1 MTNSIKTFGDIQNA
15 EMKELVAFYNAHNA
29 DATVKRFSDRKTAE
43 RRCLAI
49 LNALPAEEE
58 AFQEEEAPAKVY
70 KTRTSKKKE
79 EEKAEEEDLKPEEEI
94 TEEEALE
101 EIRKM
106 REEAKNAPEK
116 VKEAKDLS
124 AAIAN
129 SWKDPE
135 VSKKRTQRH
144 GVAVTVK
151 GKRGEFRSTNA
162 AFIEFGLPSSK
173 HIRFR
178 MQLKAAGKLTFEHEG
193 VKYNF
198 EIIEAGE

>member
-58 AFQEEEAPAKVY
+58 AFQEEETPAKVY
-70 KTRTSKKKE
+70 KTRTSKKA
-79 EEKAEEEDLKPEEEI
+79 EEKAEENLNPEEEI

-116 VKEAKDLS
+116 TKETKGLS

-135 VSKKRTQRH
+135 VARKRTERH

-151 GKRGEFRSTNA
+151 GKRGEFKSCNA

-173 HIRFR
+173 CIRFR
-178 MQLKAAGKLTFEHEG
+178 MQLKASGKLTFEHKG

>member
-58 AFQEEEAPAKVY
+58 AFQEEETPAKVY
-70 KTRTSKKKE
+70 KTRTSKKKA
-79 EEKAEEEDLKPEEEI
+79 EEKAEENLKPEEEI

-116 VKEAKDLS
+116 TKETKDLS

-135 VSKKRTQRH
+135 VARKRTERH

-151 GKRGEFRSTNA
+151 GKRGEFKSCNA

-173 HIRFR
+173 CIRFR
-178 MQLKAAGKLTFEHEG
+178 MQLKAAGKMTFEHEG

>member
-79 EEKAEEEDLKPEEEI
+79 EEKAEEENLKPEEEI

-101 EIRKM
+101 EIG
-106 REEAKNAPEK
+106 PPTQHSSS
-116 VKEAKDLS
+116 S
-124 AAIAN
+124 ACLLRNTSASAC
-129 SWKDPE
+129 S
-135 VSKKRTQRH
+135 
-144 GVAVTVK
+144 
-151 GKRGEFRSTNA
+151 
-162 AFIEFGLPSSK
+162 
-173 HIRFR
+173 
-178 MQLKAAGKLTFEHEG
+178 
-193 VKYNF
+193 
-198 EIIEAGE
+198 

>member
-58 AFQEEEAPAKVY
+58 AFQEEETPAKVY
-70 KTRTSKKKE
+70 KTRTSKKKA
-79 EEKAEEEDLKPEEEI
+79 EEKAEENLKPEEEI

-116 VKEAKDLS
+116 TKEAKDLS

-135 VSKKRTQRH
+135 VARKRTERH

-151 GKRGEFRSTNA
+151 GKRGEFKSCNA

-173 HIRFR
+173 CIRFR

-198 EIIEAGE
+198 EIIETGE

>member
-58 AFQEEEAPAKVY
+58 AFQEEETPAKVY
-70 KTRTSKKKE
+70 KTRTSKKKA
-79 EEKAEEEDLKPEEEI
+79 EEKAEENLKPEEEI

-116 VKEAKDLS
+116 AKETKDLS

-135 VSKKRTQRH
+135 VARKRTERH

-151 GKRGEFRSTNA
+151 GKRGEFKSCNA

-173 HIRFR
+173 CIRFR
-178 MQLKAAGKLTFEHEG
+178 MQLKASGKLTFEHEG

>member
-70 KTRTSKKKE
+70 KTRTSKKKA
-79 EEKAEEEDLKPEEEI
+79 EEKAEENLKPEEEI

-116 VKEAKDLS
+116 TKETKDLS

-135 VSKKRTQRH
+135 VARKRTERH

-151 GKRGEFRSTNA
+151 GKRGEFKSCNA

-173 HIRFR
+173 CIRFR
-178 MQLKAAGKLTFEHEG
+178 MQLKASGKLTFEHEG

>member
-1 MTNSIKTFGDIQNA
+1 MTNSIRTFGDIQNA

-58 AFQEEEAPAKVY
+58 AFQEEETPAKVY
-70 KTRTSKKKE
+70 KTRTSKKKA
-79 EEKAEEEDLKPEEEI
+79 EEKAEENLKPEEEI

-116 VKEAKDLS
+116 TKEAKDLS

-135 VSKKRTQRH
+135 VARKRTERH

-151 GKRGEFRSTNA
+151 GKRGEFKSCNA

-173 HIRFR
+173 CIRFR
-178 MQLKAAGKLTFEHEG
+178 MQLKAAGKMTFEHEG

>member
-58 AFQEEEAPAKVY
+58 AFQEEETPAKVY
-70 KTRTSKKKE
+70 KTRTSKKKA
-79 EEKAEEEDLKPEEEI
+79 EEKAEENLKPEEEI

-116 VKEAKDLS
+116 TKETKDLS

-135 VSKKRTQRH
+135 VARKRTERH

-151 GKRGEFRSTNA
+151 GKRGEFKSCNA

-173 HIRFR
+173 CIRFR

-198 EIIEAGE
+198 EIIETGE

>member
-79 EEKAEEEDLKPEEEI
+79 EEKAEEENLKPEEEI

-116 VKEAKDLS
+116 TKEAKDLS

-135 VSKKRTQRH
+135 VARKRTERH

-151 GKRGEFRSTNA
+151 GKRGEFKSCNA

-173 HIRFR
+173 CIRFR
-178 MQLKAAGKLTFEHEG
+178 MQLKAAGKMTFEHEG

-198 EIIEAGE
+198 EIIETGE

>member
-1 MTNSIKTFGDIQNA
+1 MTNSIKTFGDIQDA

-70 KTRTSKKKE
+70 KTRTSKKKA
-79 EEKAEEEDLKPEEEI
+79 EEKAEENLKPEEEI

-116 VKEAKDLS
+116 TKETKDLS

-135 VSKKRTQRH
+135 VARKRTERH

-151 GKRGEFRSTNA
+151 GKRGEFKSCNA

-173 HIRFR
+173 CIRFR

-198 EIIEAGE
+198 EIIETGE

>member
-58 AFQEEEAPAKVY
+58 AFQEEETPAKVY
-70 KTRTSKKKE
+70 KTRTSKKKA
-79 EEKAEEEDLKPEEEI
+79 EEKAEENLKPEEEI

-116 VKEAKDLS
+116 TKETKDLS
-124 AAIAN
+124 AAISN

-135 VSKKRTQRH
+135 VARKRAERH

-151 GKRGEFRSTNA
+151 GKRGEFKSCNA

-173 HIRFR
+173 CIRFR
-178 MQLKAAGKLTFEHEG
+178 MQLKAAGKMTFEHEG